1 MYAEPFPHPSGATPP
16 VIAADLLPKHVAIVM
31 DGNGRWANAR
41 GLPRTKGHEA
51 GEASLLDVVAGAIEV
66 GVTHLSA
73 YAFSTENWR
82 RSPDEVRFLM
92 GFNRD
97 VIRRRRD
104 QLHEWGVR
112 MRWVGRAPRL
122 WRSVIKELEVA
133 QELTQHNT
141 GLTLYFCVNYGGS
154 GRDRRRGAAHRR
166 TTSRRAGSDRARSTR
181 RRSSATSTSRRC
193 PTSTSSCAARASSA
207 RATSCCGS
215 RPMPRWSS
223 RTGSG
228 PTTTAATSGPRS
240 RTTSTATAA
249 TAAPSTPPTP
259 LIRSLPTPPPRHR
272 ATATGPSHRHTGGC
286 DPPRWLGTVSVA
298 RGGESAPGC
307 GRWPR
312 GCGARAR
319 PDRPGRPTSPGPRST
334 PRPRGRPV
342 AASPARARRPRASG
356 RCT

>member
-1 MYAEPFPHPSGATPP
+1 MYAKPFPHPSGATAPT
-16 VIAADLLPKHVAIVM
+16 IAADLLPRHVAIVM

-51 GEASLLDVVAGAIEV
+51 GEASLLDVVAGAIDV

-141 GLTLYFCVNYGGS
+141 GLTLYFCVNYGGGPRS
-154 GRDRRRGAAHRR
+154 PTPCSESP
-166 TTSRRAGSDRARSTR
+166 TTSRAVGSGRAPSTR
-181 RRSSATSTSRRC
+181 RRSSATSTSPTC
-193 PTSTSSCAARASSA
+193 PTSTSSCAARGAAHEQLPAVAVGLRGDGVPEPALA
-207 RATSCCGS
+207 RL
-215 RPMPRWSS
+215 RPARPLVGDRGLRRPRPPL
-223 RTGSG
+223 R
-228 PTTTAATSGPRS
+228 RS
-240 RTTSTATAA
+240 RRHARCPRRAGATL
-249 TAAPSTPPTP
+249 TGRRHPDGPAPPVGPQPP
-259 LIRSLPTPPPRHR
+259 
-272 ATATGPSHRHTGGC
+272 AC
-286 DPPRWLGTVSVA
+286 RWLGPVSVA
-298 RGGESAPGC
+298 RASGC
-307 GRWPR
+307 G
-312 GCGARAR
+312 CG
-319 PDRPGRPTSPGPRST
+319 
-334 PRPRGRPV
+334 
-342 AASPARARRPRASG
+342 
-356 RCT
+356 